1 MKRDVPELPA
11 APATPS
17 MPSPRPAHPP
27 VPPLAPR
34 AMPTQDLGSPG
45 RRRRDRRRSPGTALA
60 RLISCGGALALSAFG
75 CHEMIH
81 VVGYEGVSLL
91 EGGFVALFTLTF
103 AWISF
108 SACSALAGLM
118 HPDGPI
124 GRFAART
131 RRRLREGGSEAVAP
145 PLRARHALVMPVYNE
160 DPSET
165 TAALETMARGL
176 IESGVARHFEIFI
189 LSDTTRADVWV
200 AETAC
205 LDTLRTRLGDEMAV
219 WYRRRE
225 DNAGRK
231 AGNVRDF
238 VERWGARYE
247 GMLVLDADSLLR
259 SGTILALARALE
271 ADPSLGILQ
280 SVPVLA
286 GGTGLFARLQQFAA
300 SVYGPI
306 IARGTAFWQGDDG
319 NYWGH
324 NAMIRVHA
332 FAEASGLPS
341 LPGRRPL
348 GGDILSHDFVEA
360 ALVRKAGW
368 SVRMLPDLEGSWEN
382 SPPSLLDAAARDRR
396 WAQGNVQHLAVL
408 PRRGLAWPSRLHFVI
423 GVMSYLS
430 SPLWLAMIVVG
441 LGLSVQAAFVKHDYF
456 PDSRA
461 LFPNWPTFDSERMM
475 SLLLLT
481 LVTLLLP
488 KLVGVL
494 RVLSSGTLAARH
506 GGRRRF
512 LLSALLE
519 LAVSALYAPVTMLM
533 QSRQLLEIAFG
544 RDSGWS
550 LQSRTCGALPWR
562 TVIARHWTHTLAGVL
577 VSIALVWL
585 APHVLPW
592 LAPVLTG
599 LVLAAPLS
607 RWSAS
612 ERIGHA
618 LRRLGLLLTPDELV
632 VPDEFRHRDR
642 VRARYVGAVGTG
654 DPRRVL
660 VDAEA
665 RDRHYRGVTRA
676 ATGRNE
682 LDVHRLLAE
691 HKLARAGSVDEILEQ
706 LSASELMRVLG
717 DIELCRRLERKPR
730 AKEGVSGRRSGSGKP
745 LPDSPH
751 MDNTVPA

>member
-1 MKRDVPELPA
+1 MSAETRDRA
-11 APATPS
+11 AL
-17 MPSPRPAHPP
+17 PP
-27 VPPLAPR
+27 VPPAAPR
-34 AMPTQDLGSPG
+34 AMPTQDLDAPG
-45 RRRRDRRRSPGTALA
+45 RRRRDRRRSPGTVLA
-60 RLISCGGALALSAFG
+60 RLLSCGGALVLAAFG
-75 CHEMIH
+75 WHEMAH
-81 VVGYEGVSLL
+81 VVGHDGTSLL
-91 EGGFVALFTLTF
+91 EGSFVALFTLTF

-108 SACSALAGLM
+108 SACSALAGLC
-118 HPDGPI
+118 HPDGPL
-124 GRFAART
+124 GRLAAHL
-131 RRRLREGGSEAVAP
+131 RRRLGGARTHERRT
-145 PLRARHALVMPVYNE
+145 LRARHALVMPVYNE

-176 IESGVARHFEIFI
+176 IAAGVAEHFEIFI

-205 LDTLRTRLGDEMAV
+205 LDTLRARLGGAMPV

-225 DNAGRK
+225 SNAGRK

-259 SGTILALARALE
+259 ASTIVTLARALE

-286 GGTGLFARLQQFAA
+286 GGSGLFARLQQFAA
-300 SVYGPI
+300 SAYGPI

-324 NAMIRVHA
+324 NAMIRVRA

-360 ALVRKAGW
+360 ALLRKAGW
-368 SVRMLPDLEGSWEN
+368 SVRMLPDLAGSWEN
-382 SPPSLLDAAARDRR
+382 SPPSLLDVATRDRR

-408 PRRGLAWPSRLHFVI
+408 PRRGLAWPNRLHFVI

-441 LGLSVQAAFVKHDYF
+441 LGLSAQAAFVQHDYF

-461 LFPNWPTFDSERMM
+461 LFPHWPTFDSERMV

-488 KLVGVL
+488 KLIGVL
-494 RVLSSGTLAARH
+494 RVLASGELAARY
-506 GGRRRF
+506 GGRSRF
-512 LLSALLE
+512 LLSASLE
-519 LAVSALYAPVTMLM
+519 LVVSALYAPVTMLM
-533 QSRQLLEIAFG
+533 QSRQLLEIVLG

-550 LQSRTCGALPWR
+550 LQSRAGETLPWS
-562 TVIARHWTHTLAGVL
+562 TAFARHWAHTLTGLL
-577 VSIALVWL
+577 VSLALAGL
-585 APHVLPW
+585 SPDVLPW
-592 LAPVLTG
+592 MAPILIG
-599 LVLAAPLS
+599 LVLSVPLS

-612 ERIGHA
+612 ERIGRA
-618 LRRLGLLLTPDELV
+618 LRRLGLLLSPDELV
-632 VPDEFRHRDR
+632 VPGEFRLRER
-642 VRARYVGAVGTG
+642 LRTRYADVVAAS
-654 DPRRVL
+654 DPRAVL
-660 VDAEA
+660 LDGEA
-665 RDRHYRGVTRA
+665 RARHYRGVTPPPRVGGA
-676 ATGRNE
+676 EG

-691 HKLARAGSVDEILEQ
+691 HKLDRDDSVEEIIAQ
-706 LSASELMRVLG
+706 LAPPELMRVLG
-717 DIELCRRLERKPR
+717 DIELCRRLDVKRRGDDERNGDGRTDTATAPGT
-730 AKEGVSGRRSGSGKP
+730 GVA
-745 LPDSPH
+745 L
-751 MDNTVPA
+751 A